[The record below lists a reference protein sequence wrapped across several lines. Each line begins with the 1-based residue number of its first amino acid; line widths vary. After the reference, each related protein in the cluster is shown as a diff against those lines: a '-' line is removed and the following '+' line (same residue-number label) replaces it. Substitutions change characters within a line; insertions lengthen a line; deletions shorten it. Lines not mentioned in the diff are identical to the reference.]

1 MYCPA
6 KALQVSRVSH
16 QQAFF
21 AWKMFHLSNSCYKSI
36 AHHML
41 TTSWLFKSYIGGE
54 TNWAAMKMSK
64 TMAVPWQIVLQ
75 LWNLGREARNFFCN
89 CKVFLQNA
97 NNAKT
102 TFNFE
107 RYWPTSCS
115 LVQANKSWW
124 GSFKKQGWYSI
135 LILNI
140 GSRDWLNGLAT
151 TI

>member
-1 MYCPA
+1 MNSWKRCSKKVLFKFLTWAGKEVIFLIEFSLHPQLYLVYCPA
-6 KALQVSRVSH
+6 KALQVTRVSD

-75 LWNLGREARNFFCN
+75 LWNLGREARDFFCN
-89 CKVFLQNA
+89 CKVFIQNA
-97 NNAKT
+97 K
-102 TFNFE
+102 
-107 RYWPTSCS
+107 S
-115 LVQANKSWW
+115 LDPH
-124 GSFKKQGWYSI
+124 SI
-135 LILNI
+135 LRYIEQL
-140 GSRDWLNGLAT
+140 LVP
-151 TI
+151 